1 MQQSNLCC
9 ATYVLRKHGHLQLVC
24 THCVLMARV
33 QCHTWQAA
41 LESTPRGSAAQLSH
55 CQSLHSVHS
64 EQSLVEPTPRL
75 GSVMTPWNSTVRVVV
90 STTKNRKGRLNT
102 CGPAATQRHKL
113 SRDTCYPTLVAEGP
127 ATNSILQSCSLL
139 CASICISICAGPA
152 DAPLLQQVA
161 TACKPC
167 TIGGQ
172 HIKIQADLCCTVGS
186 ISC

>member
-1 MQQSNLCC
+1 
-9 ATYVLRKHGHLQLVC
+9 
-24 THCVLMARV
+24 
-33 QCHTWQAA
+33 
-41 LESTPRGSAAQLSH
+41 
-55 CQSLHSVHS
+55 
-64 EQSLVEPTPRL
+64 
-75 GSVMTPWNSTVRVVV
+75 VMTPWNSTVCVVV

-113 SRDTCYPTLVAEGP
+113 SRDTCYPTLVVEGLQQIAYCSP
-127 ATNSILQSCSLL
+127 AVR
-139 CASICISICAGPA
+139 CAQACISICAGPA

-172 HIKIQADLCCTVGS
+172 HTKIQANLRCTVVS